1 MKNVQ
6 IWRDNK
12 NVLKCSDSITEELFQ
27 DENIQCVFYSLKKG
41 ETITIT
47 PEPFT
52 VSVMVYVLEG
62 ELFLNTRNNR
72 ETLKSHNNILIS
84 NPDISY
90 TLISSQFSKIM
101 VITSAKVQD
110 AKGSEKYTDIL
121 KQAEQKDKY
130 TYGHGYRVGRIAMRI
145 AREYDSSYDL
155 ITLGKAA
162 TLHDIGKINTP
173 AEILLKPG
181 KLTTEEF
188 EIIKQHPV
196 DSHQILYE
204 YYPDEVLTSVL
215 QHHERLDGS
224 GYPYGLKGDV
234 ISLDARII
242 AVADVFD
249 AMTSDRSYHEG
260 ASDEESL
267 QYIES
272 NPDAFDMRF
281 VRILRELV
289 NTGEIDYIGSIM
301 NDKNESK

>member
-1 MKNVQ
+1 MKNIQ
-6 IWRDNK
+6 IWRDDK
-12 NVLKCSDSITEELFQ
+12 NVLKRIESTTDELFQ
-27 DENIQCVFYSLKKG
+27 DENLQSVFYSLKKG

-47 PEPFT
+47 PESFS

-62 ELFLNTRNNR
+62 ELVFHALDKVERI
-72 ETLKSHNNILIS
+72 KSHNSILIS
-84 NPDISY
+84 NPKISY
-90 TLISSQFSKIM
+90 ILTAVSFSKILI
-101 VITSAKVQD
+101 VTNNNVQD
-110 AKGSEKYTDIL
+110 VQGSQKYSDIL
-121 KQAEQKDKY
+121 KQVEKKDKY
-130 TYGHGYRVGRIAMRI
+130 TYGHGNRVGRIAMRI

-162 TLHDIGKINTP
+162 ALHDIGKIYTP

-196 DSHQILYE
+196 DSYQILHE
-204 YYPDEVLTSVL
+204 YYSDEILTSVL

-249 AMTSDRSYHEG
+249 AMTSDRSYHEA

-289 NTGEIDYIGSIM
+289 NTGEIDYIRSIM

>member
-6 IWRDNK
+6 IWRDDK

-62 ELFLNTRNNR
+62 ELLLNTRNNR

-110 AKGSEKYTDIL
+110 AQGSEKYTDIL

-155 ITLGKAA
+155 IALGKAA

-173 AEILLKPG
+173 VEILLKPG
-181 KLTTEEF
+181 KLTMEEF

-196 DSHQILYE
+196 DSYQILCE
-204 YYPDEVLTSVL
+204 DYPEEVLIGVL
-215 QHHERLDGS
+215 QHHERLNGS
-224 GYPYGLKGDV
+224 GYPYGLKKDAV
-234 ISLDARII
+234 SLNARII

-249 AMTSDRSYHEG
+249 AMTSNRNYHE
-260 ASDEESL
+260 ADSDDEVL
-267 QYIES
+267 QYLES
-272 NPDAFDMRF
+272 CVDAYDMRF
-281 VRILRELV
+281 VKILKDLV
-289 NTGEIDYIGSIM
+289 NRGEIDYIRSIM